1 MPHGKMENFR
11 PFWFPGFHPT
21 GFLFV
26 RVLRAVGL
34 PRKGGMRSLIGQDKP
49 DTYCKVEVGARRFVT
64 SVIKN
69 DTDPDWGTEAE
80 W

>member
-1 MPHGKMENFR
+1 
-11 PFWFPGFHPT
+11 
-21 GFLFV
+21 
-26 RVLRAVGL
+26 
-34 PRKGGMRSLIGQDKP
+34 MRSLIGQDKP